1 MAVAPD
7 PGIHPQALICAAAIV
22 AALPFLTLPAQA
34 GSVTASSIW
43 DKSNAIER
51 ARQQLP
57 AGAVVTAERCQET
70 EVGMGNYRYLCTVE
84 FSQPAPAAAFAPRC
98 SVGLFYT
105 PLDAWSLYIENES
118 LV

>member
-1 MAVAPD
+1 MAVARY
-7 PGIHPQALICAAAIV
+7 PGTYPHVLICVAAIL
-22 AALPFLTLPAQA
+22 AALPCLTLPAQA

-43 DKSNAIER
+43 NKSNAIER

-84 FSQPAPAAAFAPRC
+84 FSQPAPAA
-98 SVGLFYT
+98 T
-105 PLDAWSLYIENES
+105 TDQ
-118 LV
+118 

>member
-1 MAVAPD
+1 MAVAPY
-7 PGIHPQALICAAAIV
+7 PGIHPQALICAAAMV

-84 FSQPAPAAAFAPRC
+84 FSQPAPAA
-98 SVGLFYT
+98 T
-105 PLDAWSLYIENES
+105 TDQ
-118 LV
+118 